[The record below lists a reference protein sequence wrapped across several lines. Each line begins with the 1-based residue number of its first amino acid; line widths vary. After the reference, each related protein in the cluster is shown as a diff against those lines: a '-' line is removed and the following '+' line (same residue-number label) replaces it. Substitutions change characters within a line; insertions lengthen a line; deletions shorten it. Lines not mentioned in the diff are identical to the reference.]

1 MDKISVVVPIYNSE
15 KYLSQCIES
24 ILFQTYR
31 NFELILV
38 SDGSTDNSLS
48 ICKKYQQEDNRI
60 KILELEHKGVS
71 NARNQGINKSTGDFI
86 CFIDSDDE
94 VDKEYLQTLI
104 LLQKKYNADIVEVD
118 LQYIKNKP
126 IKNTNTK
133 EIVVTPRQMMFRLYS
148 KNGIRT
154 VIITNKLYKKEI
166 FKKIRFDT
174 EHKNEDEFIIHK
186 LIFETKNK
194 IVISNQ
200 KLYFYRIHKNSRQRT
215 FSIKK
220 LELLKV
226 FDEREKYFPQDA
238 ELIHRNRIAKIDMI
252 LFLYSSCKINKQKE
266 AQKYLKSIFKKEYQN
281 IDFKLNIKRKI
292 KYFAFY
298 KMPNIVSDFI
308 ILKRGNLI

>member
-1 MDKISVVVPIYNSE
+1 MDKISVIVPIYNSE

-38 SDGSTDNSLS
+38 SDGSTDESLS

-71 NARNQGINKSTGDFI
+71 NARNQGINESTGDFI

-118 LQYIKNKP
+118 LRYIKNKP
-126 IKNTNTK
+126 IKNINTK
-133 EIVVTPRQMMFRLYS
+133 EVVFTPRQMMFRLYS
-148 KNGIRT
+148 KNGVRT
-154 VIITNKLYKKEI
+154 VIITNKLYRTEI

-186 LIFETKNK
+186 LLFEAKNK
-194 IVISNQ
+194 IVVSNQ
-200 KLYFYRIHKNSRQRT
+200 KLYFYRIHKDSRQRT
-215 FSIKK
+215 FNMQK

-226 FDEREKYFPQDA
+226 FDEREKYFPQDR
-238 ELIHRNRIAKIDMI
+238 ELINKNRIAKIDMI
-252 LFLYSSCKINKQKE
+252 LFLYGICKINKQKE
-266 AQKYLKSIFKKEYQN
+266 SQEYLKSIFEKEYKN

-298 KMPNIVSDFI
+298 KMPNMVSDFI